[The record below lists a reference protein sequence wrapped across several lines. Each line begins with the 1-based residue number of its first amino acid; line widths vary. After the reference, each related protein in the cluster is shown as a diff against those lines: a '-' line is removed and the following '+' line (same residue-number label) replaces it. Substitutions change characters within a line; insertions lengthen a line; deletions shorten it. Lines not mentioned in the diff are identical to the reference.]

1 MTHLVGIE
9 GVELAVASRVA
20 PAQPAAQLSIL
31 HLSSSTSSSSSTT
44 SSSTSSNTTFAT
56 VALNDTHH
64 LAWDGS
70 VVEYI
75 NTTHHIA
82 HETDTNMITS
92 STIMTHEEHNLTF
105 IPGGPAGTV
114 AINGTHHTTSTGD
127 VIEAMAMADTRSSTH
142 HIASDGLVTSH
153 VEANLT
159 REFHGLTDEHLD
171 NHAAA
176 GTTPDLVHLYHPEVL
191 APAVLPSSVE
201 LSRACETSAG
211 SQADTITALCSLSLI
226 HAESQPAEQ
235 VCPLV
240 DGVMSNPLCAH
251 CGAITDSPVVA
262 TCAHVRMCGNV
273 VSRSRS
279 ACGTVGE
286 ECPDACVRAF
296 HTFFTAGCETT
307 AADQMLQTAL
317 QGNAFAYLHCETDG
331 CLALQLD
338 TCSPRV
344 VGCQD
349 SRAANYDQLATTND
363 PAMCR
368 YAGCVPACNV
378 DNHETCAVS
387 TGAPDNHTDIAA
399 LLISYTLSPTRILIL
414 NHANQ

>member
-1 MTHLVGIE
+1 MDFSILRDASGTAFSTDVLSDAITTGLSIANATLTS
-9 GVELAVASRVA
+9 GVEITST
-20 PAQPAAQLSIL
+20 PQLSTV
-31 HLSSSTSSSSSTT
+31 STVST
-44 SSSTSSNTTFAT
+44 
-56 VALNDTHH
+56 V
-64 LAWDGS
+64 
-70 VVEYI
+70 
-75 NTTHHIA
+75 
-82 HETDTNMITS
+82 
-92 STIMTHEEHNLTF
+92 MTHEEHNLTF
-105 IPGGPAGTV
+105 TPGGPAGTV

-127 VIEAMAMADTRSSTH
+127 VIEAINSTH

-171 NHAAA
+171 DHTAA